1 MKEPALD
8 KCSEER
14 ALDASCET
22 GEGASEF
29 GEKPADWSSVLTT
42 LDGLNNEV
50 RTLTTLLEAGVKL
63 SEEDKERRKDGLG
76 RSSV

>member
-50 RTLTTLLEAGVKL
+50 RTYKSKDNNKMLTPTNC
-63 SEEDKERRKDGLG
+63 
-76 RSSV
+76 